1 MITIQEITSREVWDS
16 FLDRE
21 GPHTFLQSWNWGS
34 FNQALGSRIWRLGFF
49 HDANLVGAALVIKIS
64 ARRGSFFLC
73 PHGPIMVPGNEDEIL
88 PVFLEYL
95 KAYAREESVG
105 FIRIAPLL
113 ENSQENLQMFKAL
126 SFRASPVHMV
136 HPEYAWILDVT
147 PSEDNLFSG
156 MRKQTRHCVKFA
168 RDSGVTITTSTD
180 PRDIEVF
187 NALYQK
193 TVDRRHFT
201 PFSRQYLEQ
210 EFAAFA
216 RDNQTLLLFGWYR
229 DEPISAAF
237 VIFAHGSAF
246 YHHGAS
252 VLTYPKLPASHLLQW
267 EAIREAKKR
276 GCAQYNFWGVAPE
289 NTPAHPWA
297 GLTLFKKGFGG
308 ASEEYLHAHDYVLR
322 PSYWITWSI
331 EKLRTIQRGL

>member
-1 MITIQEITSREVWDS
+1 MITIQEITSRDAWDA

-21 GPHTFLQSWNWGS
+21 RPHTFLQSWNWGS

-49 HDANLVGAALVIKIS
+49 YGIDLIGVALVIKVS

-73 PHGPIMVPGNEDEIL
+73 PHGPIVVSGAEDAIL
-88 PVFLEYL
+88 SALLAYL
-95 KAYAREESVG
+95 KECAREESVG
-105 FIRIAPLL
+105 FIRIASLF
-113 ENSQENLQMFKAL
+113 ENSQKNQQMFEAR
-126 SFRASPVHMV
+126 SCRTSPVHMV

-156 MRKQTRHCVKFA
+156 MRKQTRHCVKLA
-168 RDSGVTITTSTD
+168 RDAGVTIMKSTD

-187 NALYQK
+187 NSLYQK
-193 TVDRRHFT
+193 TVDRRHFI
-201 PFSRQYLEQ
+201 PFSRRYLEQ

-216 RDNQTLLLFGWYR
+216 RDNQALLLFSWYR
-229 DEPISAAF
+229 NEPISAAF
-237 VIFAHGSAF
+237 VIFAYGSAF

-252 VLTYPKLPASHLLQW
+252 VLKYPKLPASHLLQW
-267 EAIREAKKR
+267 EALCEAKKR
-276 GCAQYNFWGVAPE
+276 GCAQYNFWGVAPK
-289 NTPAHPWA
+289 NTPSHPWA

-308 ASEEYLHAHDYVLR
+308 ASEEYLHAYDYVLR
-322 PSYWITWSI
+322 PSYWITWGI